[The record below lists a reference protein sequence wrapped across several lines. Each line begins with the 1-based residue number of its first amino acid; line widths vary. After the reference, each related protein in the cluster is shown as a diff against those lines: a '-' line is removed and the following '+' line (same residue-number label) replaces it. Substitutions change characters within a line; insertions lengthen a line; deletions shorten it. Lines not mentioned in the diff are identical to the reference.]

1 VTVAAEPHGDA
12 VRVAVRDTGAGLTPA
27 EAERVFDRFYRGDP
41 SRSSNAGQSGLGLA
55 IVKGILELHGTTI
68 AVDSRPGDGACFF
81 FDLPVVGQSTSM
93 IS

>member
-1 VTVAAEPHGDA
+1 
-12 VRVAVRDTGAGLTPA
+12 VRDTGAGLTPA

-41 SRSSNAGQSGLGLA
+41 NRSSTAGQSGLGLA
-55 IVKGILELHGTTI
+55 IVKSILELHGTTI

-81 FDLPVVGQSTSM
+81 FDLIVVVPPSSV